1 MNKLELAKLVDLKV
15 NELLEEK
22 GYVSVVDLLM
32 RLDYLSKADYE
43 QWRYGRIEYLEKV
56 CKVNLSKLSFI
67 NKHLRQI
74 SNDLNL
80 QKSWTYYKKYG
91 KGNKKKLR
99 FSKSNDE
106 KIEKYYSTHHVL
118 R

>member
-1 MNKLELAKLVDLKV
+1 MNKLELVKLVELKIK
-15 NELLEEK
+15 ELLKEK
-22 GYVSVVDLLM
+22 VYVSVVELLM
-32 RLDYLSKADYE
+32 KLDYLSRSDYE
-43 QWRYGRIEYLEKV
+43 QWRHGRIEYLEKV

-91 KGNKKKLR
+91 KGKKTKLR
-99 FSKSNDE
+99 FSKSNNE
-106 KIEKYYSTHHVL
+106 KIEEYYSTHHVL
-118 R
+118 K

>member
-1 MNKLELAKLVDLKV
+1 MNKLELAKLVELKV
-15 NELLEEK
+15 KELLKEK

-32 RLDYLSKADYE
+32 KLDYLSRADYE

-91 KGNKKKLR
+91 KSNKKKLR

-118 R
+118 K